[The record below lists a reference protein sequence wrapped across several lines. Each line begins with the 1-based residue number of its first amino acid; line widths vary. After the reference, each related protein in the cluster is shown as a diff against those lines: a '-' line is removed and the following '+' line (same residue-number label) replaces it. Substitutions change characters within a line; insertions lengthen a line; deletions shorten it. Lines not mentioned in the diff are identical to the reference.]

1 MSDLAFHI
9 REFAPTC
16 AEGPEME
23 QRQALLK
30 ARDYA
35 SHLRS
40 RVNSQRAFDHA
51 VAAHEMAGGYVFAE
65 VSVARL
71 EIAVAYCRNLVQ
83 AAFLA
88 DHLDDEGME
97 A

>member
-9 REFAPTC
+9 REFAPDC
-16 AEGPEME
+16 ADGPEME

-35 SHLRS
+35 AHLRS
-40 RVNSQRAFDHA
+40 RVVSERALEHA
-51 VAAHEMAGGYVFAE
+51 VAAHEMAGEYVFAD
-65 VSVARL
+65 VSPARL
-71 EIAVAYCRNLVQ
+71 EIAVAYCRNLVH

-88 DHLDDEGME
+88 DHLDE
-97 A
+97 AASAS